1 MYLCVLLHAPWLAHV
16 LVLPWSALQDQLD
29 KAKQDTE
36 AAQQNAEAVK
46 AQAKGLERE
55 YDRLLAEHDA
65 LQRSV
70 ARGGGGGY
78 AGAGKK
84 AD

>member
-1 MYLCVLLHAPWLAHV
+1 MLQHALELSHAPVPLAPAH
-16 LVLPWSALQDQLD
+16 LPLQDQLD
-29 KAKQDTE
+29 KAKQDAKT
-36 AAQQNAEAVK
+36 AQQNADAVK

-65 LQRSV
+65 LQRNM

-78 AGAGKK
+78 AGGGKK